1 MYLQGDYN
9 IDTFTGAVA
18 SCIMKW
24 QVWCPNAIV
33 VLVTPFPRWGLN
45 TKQQLKSNN
54 LTFRQL
60 CEIELQTAKYMNTE
74 IIDANAKCNINIHN
88 FESCTQTDDIHPN
101 EDGRKLYGRTL
112 ITELYNI
119 YPKII

>member
-54 LTFRQL
+54 LTFR
-60 CEIELQTAKYMNTE
+60 
-74 IIDANAKCNINIHN
+74 
-88 FESCTQTDDIHPN
+88 
-101 EDGRKLYGRTL
+101 
-112 ITELYNI
+112 
-119 YPKII
+119 